1 MAAPVLNRATARRLV
16 LAAFAGKQVN
26 QWASLYDAVA
36 RLAVKDSLAPSGFHL
51 QSGSDA
57 DRGTV
62 TEVTWELMVE
72 GVVCPTD
79 PSSNYVFIGLTEYG
93 RRMVGHSEP
102 TPHDPDGYLAALRVR
117 VPTID
122 AVTLVYV
129 EEAVASHR
137 ARNYIAATVMA
148 GVAVENAL
156 VRLADAMLVWLRP
169 TEAANLKK
177 IMDGQR
183 QAAHLF
189 EDIRK
194 RLDTR
199 KGSLPAEIGA
209 HYEVSVLGIG
219 TVLRIAR
226 NSAGHPTG
234 VRFDR
239 DDSAQFLMMHP
250 RYLEHSAKLADWMS
264 AEPAGTG

>member
-1 MAAPVLNRATARRLV
+1 MGLILNRATARRLV
-16 LAAFAGKQVN
+16 LGAFAGEQVA
-26 QWASLYDAVA
+26 QWTTLYDAVA
-36 RLAVKDSLAPSGFHL
+36 RLAVKESLAPPGFRL
-51 QSGSDA
+51 EGGSDS

-62 TEVTWELMVE
+62 IEVTWELMVE

-79 PSSNYVFIGLTEYG
+79 PSSNYAFIGLTEYG
-93 RRMVGHSEP
+93 WRMVGYTDP

-137 ARNYIAATVMA
+137 ARNFIAATVMA
-148 GVAVENAL
+148 GVAVEHAL
-156 VRLADAMLVWLRP
+156 VGLADAMLVWLRP
-169 TEAANLKK
+169 SESANLKK

-199 KGSLPAEIGA
+199 KGGMPQEIGA

-219 TVLRIAR
+219 TILRIAR
-226 NSAGHPTG
+226 NSAGHPSG

-239 DDSAQFLMMHP
+239 DESAQFLMMLP
-250 RYLEHSAKLADWMS
+250 RYLEHAAKLADWMS
-264 AEPAGTG
+264 AEPAGSG